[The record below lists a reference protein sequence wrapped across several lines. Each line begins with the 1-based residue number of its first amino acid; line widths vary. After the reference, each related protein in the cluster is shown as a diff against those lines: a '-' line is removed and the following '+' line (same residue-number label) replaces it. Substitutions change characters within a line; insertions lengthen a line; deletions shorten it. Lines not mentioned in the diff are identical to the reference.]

1 MPEHHISGL
10 AVNLLFFRACLE
22 VVLLKRKIQILGSD
36 EGIFPS
42 HSSATGRKNG
52 KVRFQKL
59 GFAAKM
65 TTSKHA
71 LRILSGVSCLAVLM
85 ETGGRGD
92 CCLSLRRQVWLSSQ
106 VCFVCQH

>member
-1 MPEHHISGL
+1 
-10 AVNLLFFRACLE
+10 
-22 VVLLKRKIQILGSD
+22 LKRKIQILGSH
-36 EGIFPS
+36 EGIFPP

-71 LRILSGVSCLAVLM
+71 LK
-85 ETGGRGD
+85 
-92 CCLSLRRQVWLSSQ
+92 
-106 VCFVCQH
+106 